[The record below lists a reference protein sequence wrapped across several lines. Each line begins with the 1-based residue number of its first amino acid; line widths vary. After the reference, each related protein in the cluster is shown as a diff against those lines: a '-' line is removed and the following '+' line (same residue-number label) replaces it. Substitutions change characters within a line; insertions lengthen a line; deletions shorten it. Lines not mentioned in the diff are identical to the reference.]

1 MGYYVT
7 LIDSDWRI
15 PETQE
20 VLDAVR
26 RIDTDWHELKRG
38 GSYGANGVEE
48 SWFSWMNGDWTEVE
62 TVAEIFQMLGFETH
76 TQDGAVNV
84 YGYDNKTGQEDLF
97 LAAVAPF
104 MPDGSYTEWRGE
116 DGGVWRYVVR
126 DGKLMYQEP
135 TIVWPEAKPYRYVH
149 YPVRS
154 ISEPLVPVSVD
165 VYSDTPVALQ
175 IAAVV
180 GLPIKETV

>member
-48 SWFSWMNGDWTEVE
+48 SWFSWMNGDWTEAE

-97 LAAVAPF
+97 FAAVAPF

-116 DGGVWRYVVR
+116 EGDVWRYVVR

-154 ISEPLVPVSVD
+154 IGEPLVPVSVD
-165 VYSDTPVALQ
+165 VYSDTPVADQ
-175 IAAVV
+175 VAAVV
-180 GLPIKETV
+180 GIPIKETV

>member
-7 LIDSDWRI
+7 LIESDWRI
-15 PETQE
+15 PERAD

-38 GSYGANGVEE
+38 GSYGPNGTEE
-48 SWFSWMNGDWTEVE
+48 SWFSWMNGDWTDCE
-62 TVAEIFQMLGFETH
+62 TVAEVFHMLGFETH

-116 DGGVWRYVVR
+116 DGSSWRYVVR
-126 DGKLMYQEP
+126 DGKLMCQEP
-135 TIVWPEAKPYRYVH
+135 VVVWPEAKPYRYVH
-149 YPVRS
+149 YARTP
-154 ISEPLVPVSVD
+154 IDQPLVAVSVD
-165 VYSDTPVALQ
+165 VYSPVSVALQ
-175 IAAVV
+175 VAAAVKV
-180 GLPIKETV
+180 AV